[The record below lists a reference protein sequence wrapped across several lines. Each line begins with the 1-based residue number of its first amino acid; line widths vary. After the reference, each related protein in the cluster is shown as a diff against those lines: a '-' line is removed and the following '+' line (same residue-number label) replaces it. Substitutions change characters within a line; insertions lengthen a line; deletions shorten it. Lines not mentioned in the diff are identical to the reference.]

1 MDKSAKIHIY
11 RFSELDGL
19 EIKEATFLNKRFPK
33 HFHTE
38 WSLGRIALGCENIQF
53 ENNELCLFAN
63 ATILIPPYSVHS
75 NWGNKD
81 ASWKYQSIYL
91 NEDFVQ
97 YVARKTNSDY
107 RKLLAQPYYLSYNL
121 PPVQPKST
129 HYSRQIEAVLT
140 QLFTENNIAPKGRYK
155 NKEWVDYLNI
165 NFRDKITLSDLE
177 RTFKINKYKIL
188 RAFKTETG
196 LTPQEYITAL
206 RMENAKKLFFDNEK
220 IVNIALDNGFYDQS
234 HFVHTFKKYFGVT
247 PFAYKSNCNI
257 LQD

>member
-33 HFHTE
+33 HFHRE
-38 WSLGRIALGCENIQF
+38 WSLGRIATGCENIEF
-53 ENNELCLFAN
+53 ENNDLCLFAN

-97 YVARKTNSDY
+97 YVAKKSCLDY
-107 RKLLAQPYYLSYNL
+107 RKLLAQPYYLSYHL
-121 PPVQPKST
+121 PFIQPKSV
-129 HYSRQIEAVLT
+129 HYSRQIETILT
-140 QLFTENNIAPKGRYK
+140 QIFKDNAEPENQRNENELLA
-155 NKEWVDYLNI
+155 YLNAH
-165 NFRDKITLSDLE
+165 FRDKITLSDLE
-177 RTFKINKYKIL
+177 QKFNINKYKIL
-188 RAFKTETG
+188 RDFKNQTG

-206 RMENAKKLFFDNEK
+206 RMENAKKLFFNNEK

-234 HFVHTFKKYFGVT
+234 HFVHTFKKYVGVT